1 MKKTSSAAESAMHRH
16 VPERTCVAC
25 HEVKPKREM
34 VRLVCGPGG
43 MVEVDKLG
51 RKPGRG
57 AYLCHSPECWNKG
70 VNKGRLEHAL
80 RSRLSAESRAR
91 LMKFGGRFV
100 SPKLRRARWEKS
112 GNGEECRRP
121 GFTFQG

>member
-1 MKKTSSAAESAMHRH
+1 MKSLKKVNSGAESAMHRH

-25 HEVKPKREM
+25 HEVKPKREL

-43 MVEVDKLG
+43 MVEVDKVG
-51 RKPGRG
+51 RRPGRG

-91 LMKFGGRFV
+91 LMKFGGA
-100 SPKLRRARWEKS
+100 LREPEVASSRM
-112 GNGEECRRP
+112 GEV
-121 GFTFQG
+121 G

>member
-1 MKKTSSAAESAMHRH
+1 MLRTAGLKKTGSAAQSATRRH

-25 HEVKPKREM
+25 HEVKPKREL
-34 VRLVCGPGG
+34 VRVVCGPGG
-43 MVEVDKLG
+43 VVEVDTQG

-57 AYLCHSPECWNKG
+57 AYLCHSPECWHKG

-91 LMKFGGRFV
+91 LMKFGGEIPE
-100 SPKLRRARWEKS
+100 SEAAS
-112 GNGEECRRP
+112 SQMGEVR
-121 GFTFQG
+121 